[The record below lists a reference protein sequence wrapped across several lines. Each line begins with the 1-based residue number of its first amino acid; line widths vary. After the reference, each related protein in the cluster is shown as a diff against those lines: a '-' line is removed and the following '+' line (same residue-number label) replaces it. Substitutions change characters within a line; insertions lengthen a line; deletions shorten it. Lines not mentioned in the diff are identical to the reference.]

1 MHEDLH
7 REQRVDVS
15 SDRSFGL
22 VMSAA
27 LLVVGLWPLVSAGP
41 MRLWVLVAALVLAA
55 FALLAPRVLH
65 RPNLLWAKLGLL
77 LGKVVSPVVLGVLF
91 FLVLAPFGFV
101 MRALGKDPLRLTLD
115 RDATTYWIERNP
127 PGPAPGSMTDQF

>member
-22 VMSAA
+22 VMSGA
-27 LLVVGLWPLVSAGP
+27 LLLLGLWPVLSAKAVRP
-41 MRLWVLVAALVLAA
+41 WALVAAIVLAGIA
-55 FALLAPRVLH
+55 MLAPRVLH
-65 RPNLLWAKLGLL
+65 RPNLLWARLGLL
-77 LGKVVSPVVLGVLF
+77 LGKIVSPVVLGVLF
-91 FLVLAPFGFV
+91 FLVLAPFGIV
-101 MRALGKDPLRLTLD
+101 MRALGKDPLRLTID

>member
-27 LLVVGLWPLVSAGP
+27 LLVVGLWPLVSGRPVRPWA
-41 MRLWVLVAALVLAA
+41 LVAALVLAA
-55 FALLAPRVLH
+55 FALFAPRVLR

-91 FLVLAPFGFV
+91 FLMLAPFGLV

-127 PGPAPGSMTDQF
+127 PGPAPGSMSDQF

>member
-27 LLVVGLWPLVSAGP
+27 LLVVGLWPLVSGRPVRPWA
-41 MRLWVLVAALVLAA
+41 LVAALVFAA
-55 FALLAPRVLH
+55 FALLAPRVLR

-91 FLVLAPFGFV
+91 FLVLAPFGLV

-127 PGPAPGSMTDQF
+127 PGPAPGSMSDQF